1 MPFDTLT
8 ISAIRDELRSQLLG
22 GRVQRVLRPA
32 ELSVGLEVYT
42 GERVQLLLTAE
53 PGEALIVE
61 DKLRRGVEIPSPL
74 ELLLRKYVRGARL
87 TRIDQPDLERIL
99 IFRFE
104 GEFGPVDL
112 VCEIMGRLS
121 NVILLDAEG
130 TIMEAAK
137 RIPASINR
145 YRTILPGDRY
155 VSPPPQ
161 EKEHPL
167 LLTPGLLK
175 GILEE
180 ENTKQPLWRRLLQG
194 VGGISPLL
202 ARELIFRIAQDVQRT
217 EMLSQEQMRDL
228 VTETVA
234 MFRMSEAHE
243 WQPSVAGLSPDAPP
257 QEYAPYRLTHLAGWK
272 PVSTMH
278 EAIRIVRAAS
288 GSVDAYARVR
298 QRLREAIVAQRQR
311 LETRRDSLRRAL
323 VSEHEIE
330 ALRFQGNA
338 ILAMGWSV
346 EPGQKELIVSPADF
360 GVEPGAV
367 DAADPASAAWPEEMH
382 IPLDPSLSPAENA
395 QAYFED
401 YRKRQAA
408 NAQVPAL
415 LAETEVQL
423 DYFQQ
428 LLTEVELAEDRA
440 QLDAVRVEMAEVG
453 IGRAPKRGRSADA
466 GEPLTLYGPDGTPIL
481 VGRNSRQNDLVTFRR
496 GAPNDIWLHAH
507 GVPGS
512 HVIIKSAGR
521 AVDEETL
528 HQAARLAARFSAARH
543 EGRVQVDYTERRH
556 VRHIKGAPAGMVTYT
571 HEETLVVE
579 PADAGDGTAAMVG
592 SAQEE

>member
-8 ISAIRDELRSQLLG
+8 ISAIRDELSSQLLG
-22 GRVQRVLRPA
+22 GRVQRTLRPT

-42 GERVQLLLTAE
+42 GERVQLLLSAQ
-53 PGEALIVE
+53 PGEVLIIE
-61 DKLRRGVEIPSPL
+61 DKLRRGVEAPSPL

-99 IFRFE
+99 TFRFE

-121 NVILLDAEG
+121 NIILLDADG

-145 YRTILPGDRY
+145 YRTILPGGRY
-155 VSPPPQ
+155 VPPPPQ

-167 LLTPGLLK
+167 LLTPGLLRRM
-175 GILEE
+175 LEE
-180 ENTKQPLWRRLLQG
+180 GRAKQPLWRRLLQG
-194 VGGISPLL
+194 VSGISPLL
-202 ARELIFRIAQDVQRT
+202 ARELVFRVARDVEPT
-217 EMLSQEQMRDL
+217 EMLSQEQLRDL
-228 VTETVA
+228 VTEIVA
-234 MFRMSEAHE
+234 MFRLPETHE
-243 WQPSVAGLSPDAPP
+243 WQPSVAGLVPDASP
-257 QEYAPYRLTHLAGWK
+257 QEYAAYRLTHLPGWK
-272 PVSTMH
+272 PVATIH
-278 EAIRIVRAAS
+278 EAIYIVRAAS
-288 GSVDAYARVR
+288 GSIDAYARVR
-298 QRLREAIVAQRQR
+298 QRLREAIIAQSERI
-311 LETRRDSLRRAL
+311 ETRRASLQRAL
-323 VSEHEIE
+323 VPEEEIE
-330 ALRFQGNA
+330 ALKFQGNA
-338 ILAMGWSV
+338 ILAMGWSI
-346 EPGQKELIVSPADF
+346 EPGQKDLVVSPADF

-367 DAADPASAAWPEEMH
+367 DATDSASAGLPEEMH

-395 QAYFED
+395 QAYFEE

-408 NAQVPAL
+408 NEQVPVL
-415 LAETEVQL
+415 LAETKVQL

-440 QLDAVRVEMAEVG
+440 QLDAVRAEMAEVG
-453 IGRAPKRGRSADA
+453 IGRAPKRKHSAEA
-466 GEPLTLYGPDGTPIL
+466 GDPLTLRGPDGTPIL

-521 AVDEETL
+521 PVDEETL

-579 PADAGDGTAAMVG
+579 PAAIVR